1 MLEALTAIVWLPI
14 AMIVFGV
21 ILVIVEMFIP
31 GFGVPG
37 TLGII
42 LLIAGIGL
50 QAKSLMEAIL
60 LVIIVLAVLGVA
72 LAFALHSATKGIIS
86 RTPLILKA
94 RLNREQ
100 GFRATEDMEVFLGKV
115 GRTLTTLRPTGSADF
130 DGVKLDVVSDG
141 EYIEPGCP
149 VEITKVEG
157 RRILVRALANEQA

>member
-1 MLEALTAIVWLPI
+1 
-14 AMIVFGV
+14 
-21 ILVIVEMFIP
+21 
-31 GFGVPG
+31 
-37 TLGII
+37 
-42 LLIAGIGL
+42 
-50 QAKSLMEAIL
+50 MEAIL

-100 GFRATEDMEVFLGKV
+100 GFRSTEAMEVFLGKV

-157 RRILVRALANEQA
+157 RRILVRALAKEQA

>member
-86 RTPLILKA
+86 RTPLILK
-94 RLNREQ
+94 
-100 GFRATEDMEVFLGKV
+100 RA
-115 GRTLTTLRPTGSADF
+115 
-130 DGVKLDVVSDG
+130 
-141 EYIEPGCP
+141 
-149 VEITKVEG
+149 
-157 RRILVRALANEQA
+157 

>member
-86 RTPLILKA
+86 RTPLI
-94 RLNREQ
+94 
-100 GFRATEDMEVFLGKV
+100 
-115 GRTLTTLRPTGSADF
+115 
-130 DGVKLDVVSDG
+130 
-141 EYIEPGCP
+141 
-149 VEITKVEG
+149 
-157 RRILVRALANEQA
+157 

>member
-72 LAFALHSATKGIIS
+72 LAFALHSATKMCI
-86 RTPLILKA
+86 RDRQA
-94 RLNREQ
+94 R
-100 GFRATEDMEVFLGKV
+100 
-115 GRTLTTLRPTGSADF
+115 
-130 DGVKLDVVSDG
+130 
-141 EYIEPGCP
+141 
-149 VEITKVEG
+149 
-157 RRILVRALANEQA
+157 

>member
-100 GFRATEDMEVFLGKV
+100 GFRSTEDMEVFLGKV

-157 RRILVRALANEQA
+157 RRILVRALAEEQA